1 MPHPAAGEAIM
12 EYRVNWN
19 IEVDADSPR
28 EAAIEARKA
37 QIRPGSTA
45 VVFTVETGNPQ
56 GPESVDLLDLVED
69 AKDPN
74 TEIARKLAEDLGLS
88 FDAVHVVAP
97 EGEPKFG
104 FGWKV
109 IEAILSRS
117 PKAFQLFSGDPN
129 AFRHFRRLHVTI
141 EREMERLLLDTAK
154 RDEMWES
161 YSGRHA
167 ELVDYLRKQPTPTAI
182 PPITD
187 ESDLATVLAAL
198 RLFQQTYE
206 DCDSRTIAAAWPEHF
221 QITGD
226 GESDV
231 NPPPLGTDD
240 IDTLCE
246 AINCTSSEPA
256 EPAPNVGAL
265 LGAKLL
271 EKFPWLADKNE
282 TDISG
287 ADTIQE
293 LTDLY
298 EALEWE
304 DEDPAPPTPRVIVVL
319 EGGLVQDILTTVP
332 MDAAVIDYDTE
343 GAEEDELTQ
352 IPQDLPGMS
361 ENASLQ
367 STAPACAGI
376 RYVEVHPDRCNQLFE
391 AIAIE
396 PEPVEKQAPEN

>member
-1 MPHPAAGEAIM
+1 M
-12 EYRVNWN
+12 EYKVNWN

-28 EAAIEARKA
+28 EAAIQARQT

-56 GPESVDLLDLVED
+56 GPESVDLLELDQ
-69 AKDPN
+69 AGQY
-74 TEIARKLAEDLGLS
+74 TEHL
-88 FDAVHVVAP
+88 
-97 EGEPKFG
+97 
-104 FGWKV
+104 
-109 IEAILSRS
+109 
-117 PKAFQLFSGDPN
+117 
-129 AFRHFRRLHVTI
+129 
-141 EREMERLLLDTAK
+141 
-154 RDEMWES
+154 
-161 YSGRHA
+161 
-167 ELVDYLRKQPTPTAI
+167 

-231 NPPPLGTDD
+231 NPAPLGTDD

-246 AINCTSSEPA
+246 AINCMGREPA
-256 EPAPNVGAL
+256 EPAPNVNAL
-265 LGAKLL
+265 LGASLL
-271 EKFPWLADKNE
+271 EKFPWLADKNAI
-282 TDISG
+282 DISG

-298 EALEWE
+298 ESLKWE
-304 DEDPAPPTPRVIVVL
+304 DEVAVPPTPRVIVVL

-376 RYVEVHPDRCNQLFE
+376 RCVEVHPDRCNQLFE

-396 PEPVEKQAPEN
+396 PEPEEKQAPEN

>member
-1 MPHPAAGEAIM
+1 M

-28 EAAIEARKA
+28 EAAIQARQA

-56 GPESVDLLDLVED
+56 GPESVDLMELAQDGQY
-69 AKDPN
+69 
-74 TEIARKLAEDLGLS
+74 TE
-88 FDAVHVVAP
+88 H
-97 EGEPKFG
+97 
-104 FGWKV
+104 
-109 IEAILSRS
+109 
-117 PKAFQLFSGDPN
+117 FS
-129 AFRHFRRLHVTI
+129 
-141 EREMERLLLDTAK
+141 
-154 RDEMWES
+154 
-161 YSGRHA
+161 
-167 ELVDYLRKQPTPTAI
+167 
-182 PPITD
+182 PITD
-187 ESDLATVLAAL
+187 ESDMATVLAAL
-198 RLFQQTYE
+198 RLFQHTYE

-256 EPAPNVGAL
+256 EPAPNVNAL

-271 EKFPWLADKNE
+271 EKFPWLADKSA

-298 EALEWE
+298 ESLKWE
-304 DEDPAPPTPRVIVVL
+304 DEVAAPPTPRVVIVV
-319 EGGLVQDILTTVP
+319 EGGLLQDIITTAPIDV
-332 MDAAVIDYDTE
+332 VEIDYDTD
-343 GAEEDELTQ
+343 GADEEEIMQ

-361 ENASLQ
+361 ENASLE
-367 STAPACAGI
+367 STAAAVAMVRTAEVNPARA
-376 RYVEVHPDRCNQLFE
+376 NQLFE

-396 PEPVEKQAPEN
+396 PEPEEKQAPEN